1 MARYRT
7 MQESKKSGAA
17 LVTKWA
23 DAKTAAAEKK
33 KKIQDDY
40 ISRIK
45 EIEQEY
51 RHDIENVVHQEPSS
65 DQESSD
71 SDLSDIDEEELREL
85 TRGLYGG
92 NENTDQGYFKPTY
105 VTAALNSTNS
115 QGHAVGSKNT
125 NNQRTFEDE
134 IQREEAKD
142 AVQATGLQV
151 LTDTD
156 HPSPHLTECG
166 DESDSTLQGEPDDE
180 YQNGDVNTD
189 GPIAPPNRPFTRSLA
204 ARVSVERGGNSGA
217 DEAAPKKKPIPRVK
231 LTNKAVQTATQ
242 PTPIIKADQG
252 VKISDEK
259 INLGDQEPGSA
270 VKEHIVKVSKTLQMR
285 NQISD
290 LLFQAQEMF
299 IQSQRVADEFVEY
312 ARFIGD
318 GDDRYDARS
327 RFDRVLKRSIY
338 KVGAVEWPSAR
349 KKRKHL
355 LGGGNEGEAGGDGKS

>member
-17 LVTKWA
+17 LVTKWE
-23 DAKTAAAEKK
+23 DAKTAAAAKK
-33 KKIQDDY
+33 QKIQDDY
-40 ISRIK
+40 IARIK

-51 RHDIENVVHQEPSS
+51 RHDIENVMHQESPS

-85 TRGLYGG
+85 TMGLYGG
-92 NENTDQGYFKPTY
+92 DESTNQGSFKPTY
-105 VTAALNSTNS
+105 VTAALNSTIS
-115 QGHAVGSKNT
+115 QGHAVGRKHT
-125 NNQRTFEDE
+125 NNQRTVEDK
-134 IQREEAKD
+134 IKREEAKD

-156 HPSPHLTECG
+156 HPSPHLTECS

-189 GPIAPPNRPFTRSLA
+189 EPIAPPNRPFTRSLA
-204 ARVSVERGGNSGA
+204 AKASVERSGNGGV
-217 DEAAPKKKPIPRVK
+217 DEAAPRKKPILRVK

-242 PTPIIKADQG
+242 PIPIIKADQE
-252 VKISDEK
+252 VRILDEE

-270 VKEHIVKVSKTLQMR
+270 VKEHTVKVSKTLQMR

-338 KVGAVEWPSAR
+338 EVGAVEWPSAG
-349 KKRKHL
+349 KKREYSLSGGDEGK
-355 LGGGNEGEAGGDGKS
+355 GGGKGRS

>member
-1 MARYRT
+1 

-23 DAKTAAAEKK
+23 DAKTAAAAKK
-33 KKIQDDY
+33 KQIQDDY
-40 ISRIK
+40 IARIK
-45 EIEQEY
+45 EIEQKY

-85 TRGLYGG
+85 TIGLYGG
-92 NENTDQGYFKPTY
+92 DESTNQGFFKPTY
-105 VTAALNSTNS
+105 VTAPFNSTNF
-115 QGHAVGSKNT
+115 QGHAVGRKDNS
-125 NNQRTFEDE
+125 NQRTVEDK
-134 IQREEAKD
+134 IKREEAKD

-151 LTDTD
+151 STDTD
-156 HPSPHLTECG
+156 HPSPRLTECS

-180 YQNGDVNTD
+180 YQNGDVKTVE
-189 GPIAPPNRPFTRSLA
+189 PIAPPNRPFTRSLA
-204 ARVSVERGGNSGA
+204 ARASVEKSGNGVA
-217 DEAAPKKKPIPRVK
+217 DEADPRKKPILRVK
-231 LTNKAVQTATQ
+231 LTNKEVQTATP
-242 PTPIIKADQG
+242 PTPVIEADQG
-252 VKISDEK
+252 VRILDEK
-259 INLGDQEPGSA
+259 INLGDQEPGSE
-270 VKEHIVKVSKTLQMR
+270 VKEHMVKVSKTLQMG

-312 ARFIGD
+312 ARYIGD

-338 KVGAVEWPSAR
+338 EVGAVEWPSAR
-349 KKRKHL
+349 KERKQS
-355 LGGGNEGEAGGDGKS
+355 LGGGNEGKGGGSGRS